1 MAAQMGMLL
10 TWVKCRTGL
19 FTKDENGDFG
29 IGQIAG
35 IVAGIVI
42 IGVVISTVTGRLPDW
57 IDQVWEW
64 ISGLFSQTGT
74 GG

>member
-1 MAAQMGMLL
+1 MAQIGFILS
-10 TWVKCRTGL
+10 WVRCRTAL
-19 FTKDENGDFG
+19 FTKDERGDFG

-42 IGVVISTVTGRLPDW
+42 IGVVISVVTGRLPNW
-57 IDQVWEW
+57 IDQLWEW
-64 ISGLFSQTGT
+64 ITGLFDQV